1 MQEEG
6 EQFGLSTGSLQD
18 AVESQEYAELSTEE
32 QERYNKSLAS
42 LAEIERARTEREEA
56 RKWRTLFD
64 NAPPETLPF
73 IIYCTYVSVNALGAA
88 FLLINATT
96 QFVLI
101 YVIILGAM
109 VFPLFALPS
118 NSFRDSISWL
128 RTAVA
133 RWRE

>member
-6 EQFGLSTGSLQD
+6 EQFGLSTESLQD
-18 AVESQEYAELSTEE
+18 TVDPQKYAELSPEE
-32 QERYNKSLAS
+32 QERYNESMAS
-42 LAEIERARTEREEA
+42 LAEIERARTECEEA

-101 YVIILGAM
+101 YVVILGAM
-109 VFPLFALPS
+109 VFPLFALPGS
-118 NSFRDSISWL
+118 SFRDSISWL
-128 RTAVA
+128 RTVVA
-133 RWRE
+133 RWRK